1 MSTELE
7 AGRPGFSLGYL
18 ALQGISYSEPQLAQ
32 LHKGLETS
40 VGVGETPGDVHLKVL
55 PNYFSE
61 V

>member
-1 MSTELE
+1 
-7 AGRPGFSLGYL
+7 
-18 ALQGISYSEPQLAQ
+18 LQGISYSEPQLAQ